1 MNVLPVDEAFVAGIL
16 PHRPAEMHKGDCG
29 RALLV
34 CGSVGYTGAA
44 RLAAESCVR
53 AGAGLVSLLV
63 PRSVYPVV
71 AASCCPEVM
80 CRPLPED
87 AEGRLSAQALPEI
100 RAWMQGVHALLAGP
114 GLGRS
119 EALDA
124 LVAVL
129 TAECPAPFV
138 ADADG
143 LNALAGHILKRTAP
157 LILTPHEGEF
167 RRLGG
172 DLTEGRAAAARRM
185 AERRR
190 AIVVLKGHRTVTAS
204 PDGRLYG
211 NGTGNPGMAKG
222 GSGDV
227 LAGLLTGL
235 LAQRAARPDLW
246 RADEA
251 EVTAAGVYLH
261 GRAGDLAAAARG
273 VYGMTPSDLIAYVP
287 EAIDAV
293 LRGKQGV

>member
-1 MNVLPVDEAFVAGIL
+1 MNVQRVDEAFAAAVL
-16 PHRPAEMHKGDCG
+16 PHRPAETHKGDYG
-29 RALLV
+29 RALLI

-53 AGAGLVSLLV
+53 AGAGLVGLLV
-63 PRSVYPVV
+63 PRSVYPIA

-100 RAWMQGVHALLAGP
+100 RARMRGAHALLVGP

-119 EALDA
+119 DALDA
-124 LVAVL
+124 LVAALV
-129 TAECPAPFV
+129 AECPAPLV

-143 LNALAGHILKRTAP
+143 LNALAGHILERTAP
-157 LILTPHEGEF
+157 LVLTPHEGEF

-172 DLTEGRAAAARRM
+172 DLAEGRAAAARRM

-190 AIVVLKGHRTVTAS
+190 AVVVLKGHRTVTAS

-211 NGTGNPGMAKG
+211 NGTGGPGMAKG
-222 GSGDV
+222 GSGDA

-251 EVTAAGVYLH
+251 EVAAAAVYLH

-273 VYGMTPSDLIAYVP
+273 VYGMTPSDMVARVP
-287 EAIDAV
+287 EAIAEV
-293 LRGKQGV
+293 LRVKREV

>member
-1 MNVLPVDEAFVAGIL
+1 MNMDIRTVDEVFAAGIL
-16 PHRPAEMHKGDCG
+16 PRRPAEMNKEDCG
-29 RALLV
+29 RALLI

-63 PRSVYPVV
+63 PRSVYPIV

-87 AEGRLSAQALPEI
+87 AEGRLSVRALPEI
-100 RAWMQGVHALLAGP
+100 QTRMWGIHALLVGP

-119 EALDA
+119 DELNA
-124 LVAVL
+124 LVAAL
-129 TAECPAPFV
+129 ANGCPAALV

-143 LNALAGHILKRTAP
+143 LYALAGHRAERTAP

-190 AIVVLKGHRTVTAS
+190 AVVHM
-204 PDGRLYG
+204 
-211 NGTGNPGMAKG
+211 PG
-222 GSGDV
+222 
-227 LAGLLTGL
+227 
-235 LAQRAARPDLW
+235 
-246 RADEA
+246 
-251 EVTAAGVYLH
+251 
-261 GRAGDLAAAARG
+261 
-273 VYGMTPSDLIAYVP
+273 
-287 EAIDAV
+287 
-293 LRGKQGV
+293 